1 MFVRLAGS
9 RPSSSLVQTAP
20 DSDVDQKPSI
30 KIALGCDHRGLM
42 AANALLGHLR
52 PDGHEV
58 ELLGETTGRSCDYP
72 DSAWRVCQAV
82 SNGRAERGIL
92 LCGTGIGMCIA
103 ANKIPGIRA
112 ALAPDELS
120 ARLSRSH
127 NDANVLCLSADLIG
141 QALVKRIVE
150 AWLSTPFDGGRHQR
164 RLEKIKM
171 IERGADPGELAPG
184 IDLAPD
190 S

>member
-1 MFVRLAGS
+1 VSLS
-9 RPSSSLVQTAP
+9 VEPTPSM
-20 DSDVDQKPSI
+20 
-30 KIALGCDHRGLM
+30 KIALGSDHRGLV

-52 PDGHEV
+52 PEGHAV
-58 ELLGETTGRSCDYP
+58 DLLGETSGRSCDYP
-72 DSAWRVCQAV
+72 DSAWQVCQAV
-82 SNGRAERGIL
+82 SSGRADRGIL

-103 ANKIPGIRA
+103 ANKVPGIRA

-127 NDANVLCLSADLIG
+127 NDSNVLCLSADLIG

-150 AWLSTPFDGGRHQR
+150 QWLATPFDGGRHQR
-164 RLEKIKM
+164 RLDKISM
-171 IERGADPGELAPG
+171 IERGADPAELASG

>member
-1 MFVRLAGS
+1 M
-9 RPSSSLVQTAP
+9 
-20 DSDVDQKPSI
+20 

-58 ELLGETTGRSCDYP
+58 DLLGETTGRSCDYP

-82 SNGRAERGIL
+82 SNGRADRGIL
-92 LCGTGIGMCIA
+92 LCGT
-103 ANKIPGIRA
+103 GIRA

-150 AWLSTPFDGGRHQR
+150 EWLKTPFDGGRHQR
-164 RLEKIKM
+164 RLEKISM
-171 IERGADPGELAPG
+171 IERGADPGELGPG
-184 IDLAPD
+184 PDLAPN

>member
-1 MFVRLAGS
+1 M
-9 RPSSSLVQTAP
+9 
-20 DSDVDQKPSI
+20 
-30 KIALGCDHRGLM
+30 KIAVGCDHRGLM
-42 AANALLGHLR
+42 AATALLGHLR

-58 ELLGETTGRSCDYP
+58 ELHGDTGGRSCDYP
-72 DSAWRVCQAV
+72 DSAWIVCQGV
-82 SNGRAERGIL
+82 SCGHVERGIL

-150 AWLSTPFDGGRHQR
+150 EWLRTPFEGGRHQR
-164 RLEKIKM
+164 RLDKISM
-171 IERGADPGELAPG
+171 IERGVNPAELSDG
-184 IDLAPD
+184 MIDLAPG